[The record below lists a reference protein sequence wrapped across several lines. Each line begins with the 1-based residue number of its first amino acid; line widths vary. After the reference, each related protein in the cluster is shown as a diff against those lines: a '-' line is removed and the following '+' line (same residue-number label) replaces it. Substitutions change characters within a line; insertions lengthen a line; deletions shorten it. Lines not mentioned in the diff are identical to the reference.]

1 MRSTPNAKVYI
12 PPSTFILT
20 ASNLCKYKL
29 DTVLEY
35 KKAHQVGRFA
45 SKATAPEDPATDHSA
60 AIASVRNIVVGA
72 RCEVASAED
81 GSGMNNRGFVR
92 YVGPTDFGN
101 KTGVWVGVEYDLPYG
116 KNDGS

>member
-1 MRSTPNAKVYI
+1 VCI
-12 PPSTFILT
+12 PPPTFALT
-20 ASNLCKYKL
+20 ASNACKCKQ

-45 SKATAPEDPATDHSA
+45 RSAAAPEHSA
-60 AIASVRNIVVGA
+60 ADESAIVDPNRDIVVGA

-81 GSGMNNRGFVR
+81 GSGTKNRGTVR
-92 YVGPTDFGN
+92 YVGPTEFGN
-101 KTGVWVGVEYDLPYG
+101 KTGVWVGVEYDIPYG

>member
-12 PPSTFILT
+12 PPSTFSLA
-20 ASNLCKYKL
+20 ASNVCKYKP

-45 SKATAPEDPATDHSA
+45 RKAATPEHPVADESA
-60 AIASVRNIVVGA
+60 AVSSARNIVVGA

-81 GSGMNNRGFVR
+81 GSGISNRGTVR
-92 YVGPTDFGN
+92 YVGLTEFGN

>member
-1 MRSTPNAKVYI
+1 MRSMPNAKVYI
-12 PPSTFILT
+12 PPSTFTLT
-20 ASNLCKYKL
+20 VSDVCKYKL

-45 SKATAPEDPATDHSA
+45 RQATAPEHSA
-60 AIASVRNIVVGA
+60 ADESAAVASARNIVVGA

-81 GSGMNNRGFVR
+81 GSGMKNRGTVR
-92 YVGPTDFGN
+92 YVGLTEFGN
-101 KTGVWVGVEYDLPYG
+101 KIGVWVGVEYDLPYG

>member
-1 MRSTPNAKVYI
+1 MRSTHNAKACI
-12 PPSTFILT
+12 PTPTLSLT
-20 ASNLCKYKL
+20 ASNVCKCKP

-45 SKATAPEDPATDHSA
+45 HSATAPEQSVADESA
-60 AIASVRNIVVGA
+60 AIASARNIIVGA

-81 GSGMNNRGFVR
+81 GSGTNNRGTVR
-92 YVGPTDFGN
+92 YVGPTEFGN

>member
-1 MRSTPNAKVYI
+1 LPDRVQR
-12 PPSTFILT
+12 
-20 ASNLCKYKL
+20 KL

-45 SKATAPEDPATDHSA
+45 PTVAAPEHSA
-60 AIASVRNIVVGA
+60 ADESAAAVDARNITVGA

-81 GSGMNNRGFVR
+81 GSGVNNRGTIR
-92 YVGPTDFGN
+92 YVGPTEFGN
-101 KTGVWVGVEYDLPYG
+101 KTGAWVGVEYDLPYG